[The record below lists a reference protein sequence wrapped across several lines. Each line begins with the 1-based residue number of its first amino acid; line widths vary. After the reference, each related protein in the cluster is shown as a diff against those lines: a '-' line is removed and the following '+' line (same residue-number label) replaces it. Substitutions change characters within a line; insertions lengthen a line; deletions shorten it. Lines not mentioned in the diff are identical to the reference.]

1 MLSFMLV
8 TTAESQERSLEE
20 DRAQINQDEN
30 ALIGKFVEEA
40 ARLER
45 GAVKAF
51 KAEAAR
57 DKEIIT
63 ARPKSS
69 VITDHATPSIESI
82 EADLEAREKLALEIE
97 NKDKK

>member
-1 MLSFMLV
+1 MLI
-8 TTAESQERSLEE
+8 TTAESQERSQEE
-20 DRAQINQDEN
+20 DKAQINQAED

-40 ARLER
+40 VRLEQ

-51 KAEAAR
+51 KAEAVR
-57 DKEIIT
+57 DKKIIT

-69 VITDHATPSIESI
+69 VTSEHTPPSIESI

-97 NKDKK
+97 NQDKR